1 MPPKKAAG
9 KKDSKKVGGLEEQAM
24 LAAEA
29 VDDID
34 DAEYK
39 KSIRKEC
46 RELEALIRKEEDLA
60 GLYQDERQRLNYF
73 WIVAKKEADDRSAE
87 LRNKQ
92 REMQDLLEKNDIEVK
107 IYKQRVKH
115 LIFQNLDQLTDLKK
129 EA

>member
-1 MPPKKAAG
+1 MPPKG
-9 KKDSKKVGGLEEQAM
+9 KKAEPKKSTGGIEDQARE
-24 LAAEA
+24 AAEA

-34 DAEYK
+34 DEEYK

-60 GLYQDERQRLNYF
+60 GMYQDERQRVNYF
-73 WIVAKKEADDRSAE
+73 WIVAKKEAEDKGAE
-87 LRNKQ
+87 YRNKQ
-92 REMQDLLEKNDIEVK
+92 REYQDLIEKNEIEIK

-115 LIFQNLDQLTDLKK
+115 LIFQNLDQLTELKK

>member
-1 MPPKKAAG
+1 MPPKKAA

-60 GLYQDERQRLNYF
+60 GLYQDER
-73 WIVAKKEADDRSAE
+73 
-87 LRNKQ
+87 
-92 REMQDLLEKNDIEVK
+92 
-107 IYKQRVKH
+107 
-115 LIFQNLDQLTDLKK
+115 
-129 EA
+129 